1 MTADSGQ
8 PGDLSPS
15 TPPADGSPLKAAGIM
30 IAAPDGRVL
39 LMRRQGRDHAGEW
52 AFPGGGLEDS
62 ETAEQAARR
71 EFLEETGFEYPG
83 ALRPWTRRI
92 KDGVDFSTFIGRAE
106 AFLPVLNE
114 EHDLATWASPKAAQS
129 LPLHPGAA
137 VALGRFDM
145 DELGIA
151 RAIAAGDLVS
161 PQRYAN
167 VLLVAIRITGTG
179 LAYRP
184 SLEEFPW
191 RDTAIYLTPEFLA
204 RCNGLPVILEHPGK
218 GMLNTEE
225 FRSRIV
231 GSVFLPYIQGEEVWA
246 VAKIWDMP
254 VAEMLETEQMSTSPG
269 VVIRD
274 ADSTEIGLPEGG
286 TLLIEGKPKLLDH
299 IALLFAG
306 PDGDESHGAG
316 VWDKGRGM
324 AGVDSV
330 DATPPRDLKAID
342 QIVRQVKIYEIGES
356 LAR

>member
-1 MTADSGQ
+1 MSGQ

-15 TPPADGSPLKAAGIM
+15 TLPADGSPLRAAGVM
-30 IAAPDGRVL
+30 VVAPDGRVL
-39 LMRRQGRDHAGEW
+39 LGRRQGRDHAGEW
-52 AFPGGGLEDS
+52 AFPGGGIEGD
-62 ETAEQAARR
+62 ETPEQAARR
-71 EFLEETGFEYPG
+71 EFLEETGYEYPG
-83 ALRPWTRRI
+83 ELKLWTRRI
-92 KDGVDFSTFIGRAE
+92 KDGVDFSTFVGRCE
-106 AFLPVLNE
+106 PFLPALNE
-114 EHDLATWASPKAAQS
+114 EHDLSTWAPRKVALAT
-129 LPLHPGAA
+129 LPMHPGAA
-137 VALGRFDM
+137 VALQRFDM

-151 RAIAAGDLVS
+151 RAMAADDLVS

-167 VLLVAIRITGTG
+167 ILLVAIRITGTG

-231 GSVFLPYIQGEEVWA
+231 GSVFLPYILGEEVWA
-246 VAKIWDMP
+246 VAKVWDMP
-254 VAEMLETEQMSTSPG
+254 VAELLETEQMSTSPG

-274 ADSTEIGLPEGG
+274 ADSTEIGMPDGG

-299 IALLFAG
+299 IAILFAG
-306 PDGDESHGAG
+306 YDGDESHGAG

-324 AGVDSV
+324 VGVDSV
-330 DATPPRDLKAID
+330 DATQPKDLKALD